1 MEVSLHP
8 EALNEAR
15 AAFLWYS
22 ERSNSAAEL
31 FLAEIDH
38 AIDRISK
45 NPFAYSEYQYSTRRF
60 LFRRF
65 PFSLIYFI
73 QETRIL
79 VLAVAHGRRKPG
91 YWNNRK

>member
-1 MEVSLHP
+1 MEVFLHP

-15 AAFLWYS
+15 AAFLW
-22 ERSNSAAEL
+22 
-31 FLAEIDH
+31 
-38 AIDRISK
+38 
-45 NPFAYSEYQYSTRRF
+45 YSTRRF

-73 QETRIL
+73 QETSIL
-79 VLAVAHGRRKPG
+79 VVAVAHGRRKPG